1 MKQKI
6 SQKDSEILKLKSEI
20 ESMKKKTEEIK
31 IEVNSPKENH
41 MKKQKDRILGS
52 SSSPVSPEKLEEGFI
67 IEE

>member
-1 MKQKI
+1 MKQKM
-6 SQKDSEILKLKSEI
+6 SQKDSEIQKLKAEL
-20 ESMKKKTEEIK
+20 EAMKKKTEEIK

-52 SSSPVSPEKLEEGFI
+52 SSSPVSPEKLEQGLI